1 MSTLI
6 GFTILVMLGFF
17 IYVARELYIK
27 RRVYMFL
34 VLWLETFALTIGISA
49 FVQDVKSSDFA
60 ELIYI
65 GCGLLAPLAV
75 VLTENRRY
83 IGELFN
89 LPENLIAL
97 QSGLNRILHR
107 FSTGKTKSEIISDK
121 EDFSLQPVD
130 SISSEKPEEYMT
142 LGDEYFSAGLFS
154 EALEC
159 YKRYVEIKKTS
170 CSGYLKIGI
179 SQENLGDT
187 EEAIRSYKKSVNI
200 RADFIEGYIS
210 LGSCYCGLFNYNA
223 ATEVYMEAIKKN
235 PGEATLYYHLGIA
248 CEMSKRYPEAVK
260 AYEMAL
266 ELNPTDEEI
275 IYHLGAVLTELRKYD
290 EAISAYKSALQA
302 KTTDYELFYNLSI
315 IYSLIQKPE
324 IAIDNLKK
332 AVELNNGLKYLI
344 PQNKAFDNIR
354 AYPEFKKVTG

>member
-34 VLWLETFALTIGISA
+34 VLWLETFALTIAVSA
-49 FVQDVKSSDFA
+49 FIQDVKSSDFA

-65 GCGLLAPLAV
+65 VCGLLAPLTV
-75 VLTENRRY
+75 VIAENQALIFDFLNINDKVSKLRSAYEYIRKKLINRTRTESISNKE
-83 IGELFN
+83 ELSQGTIDNIF
-89 LPENLIAL
+89 P
-97 QSGLNRILHR
+97 
-107 FSTGKTKSEIISDK
+107 DK
-121 EDFSLQPVD
+121 PEDFITS
-130 SISSEKPEEYMT
+130 
-142 LGDEYFSAGLFS
+142 GDEYFSAGLFS

-159 YKRYVEIKKTS
+159 YKKYVDTEKGSSK
-170 CSGYLKIGI
+170 GYLKIGI
-179 SQENLGDT
+179 SQENLGDF
-187 EEAIRSYKKSVNI
+187 EEAIRAYRKSINLST
-200 RADFIEGYIS
+200 DFIEGYIS
-210 LGSCYCGLFNYNA
+210 LGSCYCSLLNYNSA
-223 ATEVYMEAIKKN
+223 IEIYVEAINKN
-235 PGEATLYYHLGIA
+235 PREATLYYHLGIA

-260 AYEMAL
+260 AYEMAM

-290 EAISAYKSALQA
+290 EAITAYKSALQV

-324 IAIDNLKK
+324 IAIDNLRK
-332 AVELNNGLKYLI
+332 AIELNKGLKYII
-344 PQNKAFDNIR
+344 PQNKAFDKIR
-354 AYPEFKKVTG
+354 MYPEFKRVIG

>member
-6 GFTILVMLGFF
+6 GFTILVMLGFLV
-17 IYVARELYIK
+17 YVARELYLK

-34 VLWLETFALTIGISA
+34 VLWFETFALTIAISA

-60 ELIYI
+60 EMIYI
-65 GCGLLAPLAV
+65 VCGMLAPLTV
-75 VLTENRRY
+75 VLVENKNYIFDFFNISEKLNVLRTGLKSMLDRLHKVKAKTEY
-83 IGELFN
+83 
-89 LPENLIAL
+89 
-97 QSGLNRILHR
+97 
-107 FSTGKTKSEIISDK
+107 ISDK
-121 EDFSLQPVD
+121 EDLSLQ
-130 SISSEKPEEYMT
+130 SIDKITSENPEDYVS
-142 LGDEYFSAGLFS
+142 LGDEFFSAGLFT

-159 YKRYVEIKKTS
+159 YKRYVEIEKSS

-179 SQENLGDT
+179 SNENLGDID
-187 EEAIRSYKKSVNI
+187 EAIRAYKKSVNI
-200 RADFIEGYIS
+200 RSDFIEGYIS
-210 LGSCYCGLFNYNA
+210 LGSCYCGALNFNA
-223 ATEVYMEAIKKN
+223 AIELYIEAINKN
-235 PGEATLYYHLGIA
+235 PDEATLYYHLGVA

-290 EAISAYKSALQA
+290 EAISAYKSALQV

-324 IAIDNLKK
+324 IAIDNLRK
-332 AVELNNGLKYLI
+332 AIELNKGLKYLI
-344 PQNKAFDNIR
+344 PKNKAFDNIR
-354 AYPEFKKVTG
+354 TYPEFKRVVG

>member
-1 MSTLI
+1 
-6 GFTILVMLGFF
+6 
-17 IYVARELYIK
+17 
-27 RRVYMFL
+27 MFL
-34 VLWLETFALTIGISA
+34 VLWLETFGLTICISA

-65 GCGLLAPLAV
+65 VCGLIAPLTV
-75 VLTENRRY
+75 VLVENRNYLTDIFNVSERVNKLRTGFKY
-83 IGELFN
+83 ILNRLSKRKTQNENISFK
-89 LPENLIAL
+89 ENL
-97 QSGLNRILHR
+97 
-107 FSTGKTKSEIISDK
+107 
-121 EDFSLQPVD
+121 SLQPMD
-130 SISSEKPEEYMT
+130 SISSEHPEEYMT
-142 LGDEYFSAGLFS
+142 MGDEYFSAGLFT

-159 YKRYVEIKKTS
+159 YKRYVAMEKCS

-179 SQENLGDT
+179 SQENLGDL
-187 EEAIRSYKKSVNI
+187 EEAIRAYKKSVNI

-223 ATEVYMEAIKKN
+223 AIELYMEAINKN
-235 PGEATLYYHLGIA
+235 PEEATLYYHLGIA

-290 EAISAYKSALQA
+290 EAISAYKSALQV
-302 KTTDYELFYNLSI
+302 KTTDYELFYNLSV

-332 AVELNNGLKYLI
+332 AIELNSGLKYLI
-344 PQNKAFDNIR
+344 VKNKAFDNIK
-354 AYPEFKKVTG
+354 AYPEFKRVIG